1 MSNLIRRLSF
11 YINLTLTALYDTP
24 KGETVQKIG
33 LLVNKVS
40 IKTMLEAVL
49 RRKTF
54 LGLWGCRGAGMQRCG
69 GSSIRVLECSGVYT
83 PFFLPF
89 KNGFKNPS
97 KQSHYVLS
105 SLKKSK
111 KKGQKK
117 MDIPP
122 FGLNKYGFS

>member
-1 MSNLIRRLSF
+1 M
-11 YINLTLTALYDTP
+11 
-24 KGETVQKIG
+24 GVQ
-33 LLVNKVS
+33 
-40 IKTMLEAVL
+40 
-49 RRKTF
+49 
-54 LGLWGCRGAGMQRCG
+54 GCGDAEVRGCG
-69 GSSIRVLECSGVYT
+69 GSSIRVFECSGVYT

-111 KKGQKK
+111 KKDPKK

-122 FGLNKYGFS
+122 FGLNKYGLGLV